1 MPVILKRM
9 NAGIP
14 GDVTRKEN
22 AVIEPNIA
30 GADIACG
37 SFVKLSSGKVIP
49 LAASDTAAVIYGLA
63 VRMYPSQSESEDFG
77 GGVISAG
84 TVCDVLRSGYMN
96 VVLKQGT
103 AARGGQVYVR
113 VTADEDAK
121 KNVGDIEAA
130 ADTTK
135 TVAVTG
141 CMFMGAADEN
151 GNTEI
156 AYNI

>member
-9 NAGIP
+9 NAGVP
-14 GDVTRKEN
+14 GDVTRKES

-63 VRMYPSQSESEDFG
+63 VRMYPSQSESDDFG
-77 GGVISAG
+77 GGVILAG

-96 VVLKQGT
+96 VVLKQGSS
-103 AARGGQVYVR
+103 ARGGQVYVR
-113 VTADEDAK
+113 VTADEGSK
-121 KNVGDIEAA
+121 KYVGDIEAA
-130 ADTTK
+130 ADSTN
-135 TVAVTG
+135 TVAVAG
-141 CMFMGAADEN
+141 CVFMGAADEN